1 VAGGHPAQGAPFA
14 GAGKRSGGM
23 TAATTLFRY
32 ILRHFLVNFAGLV
45 VILLGLVFIFDVI
58 ELMRRAAGAQD
69 VPLGAVLMMAALKLP
84 EVGQKVIP
92 FAVLFAA
99 IYTCW
104 KLNKTSELVVIRAAG
119 ISAWQFLSPMV
130 SGAFLIGIAVTT
142 VVNPAG
148 AVMLG
153 KFERMETAYFN
164 TVSNLMT
171 VSRTGIWLRQPAEDG
186 YALFHANS
194 FDQQHWR
201 MQDVIV
207 FFFDREDSFQKRY
220 DSPHARLDDG
230 FWALADT
237 RVNTGENA
245 QREALVRLPTELTA
259 RQIEESFASPET
271 MSFWMIPE
279 HLRIMTEAGFS
290 ATRLSIHFH
299 SLLALPFLL
308 AAMVLLAATFSL
320 RPQRFGGTGVMIG
333 LGVGVGFFIFF
344 MESMLQAFG
353 ISQKIPVYLAAWTP
367 AIVSLL
373 MGTTALL
380 HMEDG

>member
-1 VAGGHPAQGAPFA
+1 
-14 GAGKRSGGM
+14 M
-23 TAATTLFRY
+23 TASATLFRY
-32 ILRHFLVNFAGLV
+32 IMRHFLVNFAVLV
-45 VILLGLVFIFDVI
+45 TILLGLVFVFDVI
-58 ELMRRAAGAQD
+58 ELMRRAAGTQE
-69 VPLGAVLMMAALKLP
+69 VTMGVLLMMAALKLP

-92 FAVLFAA
+92 FAVLFGA

-130 SGAFLIGIAVTT
+130 FGAFLIGVAATT
-142 VVNPAG
+142 AVNPAS

-153 KFERMETAYFN
+153 KFERMESSYFN
-164 TVSNLMT
+164 TTSNLVT
-171 VSRTGIWLRQPAEDG
+171 VSRTGIWLRQPAKEG
-186 YALFHANS
+186 YTLFHANS
-194 FDQQHWR
+194 FDQQHWH

-207 FFFDREDSFQKRY
+207 FFFGLDDTFQKRI
-220 DSPHARLDDG
+220 DSPRARLDDG
-230 FWALADT
+230 YWELADAQI
-237 RVNTGENA
+237 NTAEGA
-245 QREALVRLPTELTA
+245 QHLAVFQLPTDLTA
-259 RQIEESFASPET
+259 RQIEESFANPET

-290 ATRLSIHFH
+290 GIRLAIHFQ

-333 LGVGVGFFIFF
+333 LGVAIGFFIFF
-344 MESMLQAFG
+344 MESILQAFG

>member
-1 VAGGHPAQGAPFA
+1 
-14 GAGKRSGGM
+14 M
-23 TAATTLFRY
+23 TATATLFRY
-32 ILRHFLVNFAGLV
+32 IMRHFLLNFAGLV
-45 VILLGLVFIFDVI
+45 TILLGLVFIFDVI
-58 ELMRRAAGAQD
+58 ELMRRAAGTQGVSID
-69 VPLGAVLMMAALKLP
+69 IVLAMAALKLP

-92 FAVLFAA
+92 FGVLFAA

-119 ISAWQFLSPMV
+119 ISAWQFLSPMIF
-130 SGAFLIGIAVTT
+130 SAFLIGVTAT
-142 VVNPAG
+142 TAINPAG

-153 KFERMETAYFN
+153 KFEQMESSYFN
-164 TVSNLMT
+164 TASNLVT
-171 VSRTGIWLRQPAEDG
+171 VSRTGIWLRQPADGG
-186 YALFHANS
+186 YALFHASS
-194 FDQQHWR
+194 FDQQNWR

-207 FFFDREDSFQKRY
+207 FFFDQDDTFQKRI
-220 DSPHARLDDG
+220 DSPRASLQDG
-230 FWALADT
+230 YWELA
-237 RVNTGENA
+237 
-245 QREALVRLPTELTA
+245 EALTNTAEGPRKEEVVQLPTELTA
-259 RQIEESFASPET
+259 RQIEESFANPET

-290 ATRLSIHFH
+290 GVRLAIHFQA
-299 SLLALPFLL
+299 LLALPFLL

-344 MESMLQAFG
+344 MESILQAFG

-367 AIVSLL
+367 ALVSLL